1 MSIDWQQEMSRRQDE
16 MMERLQEL
24 CSIESI
30 LDESSAGPG
39 APFGKGIAEALD
51 YMLDLGE
58 KEGFRTKNV
67 DGYAGHVEYG
77 EGEEILGILAHLDVV
92 PTGEGWTSPP
102 FSPEIRDGK
111 FYARGAQD
119 DKGPAMAAFFALKL
133 VKELGLPLNKRVRLI
148 LGTDEETHW
157 RDMDYYFQR
166 EPMPETGFTPDADFP
181 IIHAEKGLLDLT
193 LTGTAPA
200 ATDGESD
207 WTLARFEAGQRVNMV
222 PELAAARLEGEGDV
236 FALKEKY
243 QEYLLSHGIRGYAEE
258 ADDHLMLVVE
268 GVAHHGSEPDRGVN
282 AAYRLTRFLDGLSL
296 DERGGRYI
304 AFINDLLA
312 DAFFG
317 EHLGI
322 EQADERVGRLT
333 VNGGVFRYEPG
344 EGQHAELNIR
354 YPISGDVEAIRRQ
367 VEEKT
372 KAYGLLIAEEDHKPG
387 HFVDP
392 EHPLVQTLRKVYEEE
407 TGKTGEPFAIGGA
420 TYARALKTGVVF
432 GPLFPGTAETA
443 HQKDEFIP
451 VDELV
456 KAAALYARA
465 IYELAK

>member
-1 MSIDWQQEMSRRQDE
+1 
-16 MMERLQEL
+16 
-24 CSIESI
+24 
-30 LDESSAGPG
+30 
-39 APFGKGIAEALD
+39 
-51 YMLDLGE
+51 
-58 KEGFRTKNV
+58 
-67 DGYAGHVEYG
+67 
-77 EGEEILGILAHLDVV
+77 
-92 PTGEGWTSPP
+92 
-102 FSPEIRDGK
+102 
-111 FYARGAQD
+111 
-119 DKGPAMAAFFALKL
+119 MAAFFALKL